1 MSLTKVSYSM
11 IAGAPVNIRDYGAVG
26 DGTTNDTTAIQAAL
40 TYASS
45 IRGYVVIPTGT
56 FLVTATLD
64 PVNANIVGEGG
75 KLKYT
80 GSAHCLIAPSV
91 IQGVNFEGPGRGTSS
106 IAIKSAGGFKNQVI
120 QCTFTLFGTGIEFS
134 GSGQKIQR
142 SYFTTCGT
150 GVKVVKYPSPSTDPT
165 TTFTSEKNWYEVCT
179 NGLWIDSTGA
189 SGGMISCSS
198 IDDIWQLCEG
208 SGLRL
213 QSATFP
219 FSLINPHTEQNSYTV
234 GWYAFNFINSNVVQI
249 GGYKAGSNN
258 TDSIDGNTYYQ
269 VLSYNGTQIKNVYT
283 LSNLNGSNQAFS
295 YDANIGL
302 LSFNSQ
308 ASVATQQVEFDGGDY
323 SGTDSAR
330 YKMFGG
336 FGDNTYIYGNFV
348 ESQRTVSIGDGVN
361 FHIGVVA
368 KGASTDTF
376 TRKVT
381 MDYLGNL
388 YPYVDNTRSIGT
400 SSNRWSVV
408 YAATGTINT
417 SDANTKTEVCNL
429 SVAEKATATAIK
441 GLIKSFKF
449 KDSVATKGAD
459 ARIHIG
465 VIAQEVQ
472 QAFIANGLDP
482 EKYGLFCS
490 DTWHEYNGQA
500 VEVNSSGKFV
510 ESFYIV
516 NGERATVKNKE
527 DLPENAVLTS
537 IEHDTIEKTRLGIR
551 YDELLCF
558 VISAL

>member
-11 IAGAPVNIRDYGAVG
+11 ITGSPVNIRDYGAVG
-26 DGTTNDTTAIQAAL
+26 DGVTDDTTAIQAAL
-40 TYASS
+40 TYADS
-45 IRGYVVIPTGT
+45 IRGYVIIPTGT
-56 FLVTATLD
+56 FLVSSTLN
-64 PVNANIVGEGG
+64 PANANIVGEGG
-75 KLKYT
+75 ALKYT
-80 GSAHCLIAPSV
+80 GSAHCLTAPSV
-91 IQGVNFEGPGRGTSS
+91 IQGVNFEGPGRATSS
-106 IAIKSAGGFKNQVI
+106 IGIKSAGGFKNQVI
-120 QCTFTLFGTGIEFS
+120 QCTFQLFGTGIEFS

-150 GVKVVKYPSPSTDPT
+150 GVKIVKYPSPSTDPT

-189 SGGMISCSS
+189 SSGMISCSS

-219 FSLINPHTEQNSYTV
+219 MSLINPHTEQNSATV
-234 GWYAFNFINSNVVQI
+234 GWFAFNFINSNVVQI
-249 GGYKAGSNN
+249 GGYKAGSIN
-258 TDSIDGNTYYQ
+258 TDSIDGNTFYQ
-269 VLSYNGTQIKNVYT
+269 VLSYNGTQVKNVYT
-283 LSNLNGSNQAFS
+283 LSDLAISKIAYS

-302 LSFNSQ
+302 LSFP
-308 ASVATQQVEFDGGDY
+308 ASSNVATQQIEFAGGAY
-323 SGTDSAR
+323 NNTYSAR

-336 FGDNTYIYGNFV
+336 FGDNAYIYGNFV
-348 ESQRTVSIGDGVN
+348 ESERTTGIGDGVN
-361 FHIGVVA
+361 FHVGVLT
-368 KGASTDTF
+368 KGSPDTF

-381 MDYLGNL
+381 MDYLGNF

-417 SDANTKTEVCNL
+417 SDANTKTEIADL
-429 SVAEKATATAIK
+429 SAVEKATAVAIK

-449 KDSVATKGAD
+449 KDAVAAKGIN
-459 ARIHIG
+459 ARIHVG

-510 ESFYIV
+510 ESFYTM
-516 NGERATVKNKE
+516 NGERVSVKNKE
-527 DLPENAVLTS
+527 DLPAGAVLS
-537 IEHDTIEKTRLGIR
+537 NIEHNTIEKTRLGIR
-551 YDELLCF
+551 YDELLAF
-558 VISAL
+558 VIASI

>member
-11 IAGAPVNIRDYGAVG
+11 ITGAPVNIRDYGAVG
-26 DGTTNDTTAIQAAL
+26 DGVTNDTAAIQAAL
-40 TYASS
+40 TYADS

-56 FLVTATLD
+56 FLVNATLD

-75 KLKYT
+75 TIKYS

-91 IQGVNFEGPGRGTSS
+91 IQGVNFEGPGRGTTS
-106 IAIKSAGGFKNQVI
+106 IAIKSAGGFKNQVV

-189 SGGMISCSS
+189 SSGMISCSS

-213 QSATFP
+213 ASATFP
-219 FSLINPHTEQNSYTV
+219 FTLINPHTEQNSYTA
-234 GWYAFNFINSNVVQI
+234 GWYAFNFVNSNVVQI

-258 TDSIDGNTYYQ
+258 ANNVDSLTLYQ
-269 VLSYNGTQIKNVYT
+269 LYAYAGVLAQSEYRIAN
-283 LSNLNGSNQAFS
+283 SNGSINALRFYPATGITELPCDPANQRTVF
-295 YDANIGL
+295 
-302 LSFNSQ
+302 
-308 ASVATQQVEFDGGDY
+308 VGGGY
-323 SGTDSAR
+323 STTTSAR
-330 YKMFGG
+330 YDMYGG
-336 FGDNTYIYGNFV
+336 FGDNTYTYGNFI
-348 ESQRTVSIGDGVN
+348 ESQRTVGIGDGVN
-361 FHIGVVA
+361 FHIGVIQ
-368 KGASTDTF
+368 KGSTSDTYN
-376 TRKVT
+376 RKVT

-388 YPYVDNTRSIGT
+388 YPYADNTNSIGT
-400 SSNRWSVV
+400 ASNRWSVV

-417 SDANTKTEVCNL
+417 SDASTKTEIADL

-449 KDSVATKGAD
+449 KDAVETKGAN
-459 ARIHIG
+459 ARIHVG

-510 ESFYIV
+510 ESFYTV
-516 NGERATVKNKE
+516 NGERITVEKEE
-527 DLPENAVLTS
+527 DLPTDAILTN
-537 IEHDTIEKTRLGIR
+537 IEHDTVEKTRLGIR

-558 VISAL
+558 VISAI